1 MLYLVVHVPISPI
14 TLVLAC
20 SEFLVSDLHILG
32 QVIGEKNEVEGLEDQ
47 GSCKRGLLAEDPRQ
61 NLWTK
66 TKHQN
71 AAFGKRRNDRA
82 RHHHDLPMVVSSDC
96 GVGTHDR
103 AVWTHDRAVWT
114 HDRASPICPG
124 FFHAFSFSCAIFR
137 FMPFKK

>member
-61 NLWTK
+61 NLRTK
-66 TKHQN
+66 KKHQN
-71 AAFGKRRNDRA
+71 AAFGKWWNGRA
-82 RHHHDLPMVVSSDC
+82 RYHHGLPVVVSMDR
-96 GVGTHDR
+96 GGGTHGR
-103 AVWTHDRAVWT
+103 AVSTHG
-114 HDRASPICPG
+114 RASPVCHG
-124 FFHAFSFSCAIFR
+124 FFSFV
-137 FMPFKK
+137 PFCFPA